1 MLSEM
6 EYKTKEDVFN
16 KAQIILDKSL
26 RDIIVSEEEIERK
39 IYEYKSKRKGYLGEL
54 IEWYVFGKKA
64 DGLSQA
70 DFNIAGV
77 ELKTNPIKK
86 HSTKKYVSKER
97 LVFSMIDY
105 DKVVDEKWES
115 SSFLKKNSLL
125 LLMFYLFMEGE
136 SILDHKFKFIHL
148 LDLLKDISAQDVD
161 KEGLGIHRCKNRTRR
176 SPPSFRS
183 RYVLSRRMYKGKE

>member
-26 RDIIVSEEEIERK
+26 RDIIVSEEEIGALEK
-39 IYEYKSKRKGYLGEL
+39 EIFGYGNKRKGLLGEL
-54 IEWYVFGKKA
+54 VEWHVFGKKP
-64 DGLSQA
+64 DSRSEA

-77 ELKTNPIKK
+77 ELKANPIKK

-125 LLMFYLFMEGE
+125 QLKIKFLNHKLPSVIRSATFLRNYL
-136 SILDHKFKFIHL
+136 
-148 LDLLKDISAQDVD
+148 
-161 KEGLGIHRCKNRTRR
+161 
-176 SPPSFRS
+176 
-183 RYVLSRRMYKGKE
+183 